1 MQQKTILRDK
11 QLTYSIVKKNSIYI
25 NIYILIIYLHVSN
38 THTFN

>member
-25 NIYILIIYLHVSN
+25 VLYIY
-38 THTFN
+38 

>member
-25 NIYILIIYLHVSN
+25 VLYIYILIYILIYIYL
-38 THTFN
+38 